1 MTEVDIWIKVFDKL
15 HFKFIEE
22 YCSQSKINFL
32 VYRND
37 YRGDGNYTGDYRLYF
52 NRETDEVL
60 SLFINNSTGNQT
72 TKQLFIEENKS
83 LFREVKL
90 LSIMN

>member
-1 MTEVDIWIKVFDKL
+1 MTEADIWIKVFDKL
-15 HFKFIEE
+15 GFKFIEE

-37 YRGDGNYTGDYRLYF
+37 DGDYNLYF

-60 SLFINNSTGNQT
+60 SLFIRNSKTENQT
-72 TKQLFIEENKS
+72 TKQLFLEENKS
-83 LFREVKL
+83 LFREAKL
-90 LSIMN
+90 ELMNI

>member
-1 MTEVDIWIKVFDKL
+1 MTEVDIWIKVLDKL
-15 HFKFIEE
+15 GFKFIEE

-37 YRGDGNYTGDYRLYF
+37 DGDYNLYF

-60 SLFINNSTGNQT
+60 SLFIRNSKTENQT
-72 TKQLFIEENKS
+72 NKQLFVEENKI

>member
-60 SLFINNSTGNQT
+60 SLFINNSTENQT
-72 TKQLFIEENKS
+72 TKQLFVEENKS
-83 LFREVKL
+83 LFREAKL
-90 LSIMN
+90 ELMNI

>member
-60 SLFINNSTGNQT
+60 SLFINNSTENQT
-72 TKQLFIEENKS
+72 TKQLFVEENKS